1 MVYTKFKNYVFCRHE
16 SLKHGISLENIAD
29 EEEST
34 VTEYEKSTDGVYHYH
49 SVGLQCGLMVWNM
62 MDAVKEGD
70 GDRVVRC
77 YKLML
82 LFNYKF
88 GHTKYAFA
96 LLLFFANIYAL
107 LPEKEAYLLIHNRF
121 VNKKGTKG
129 GNIALDL
136 HMEHLNLDV
145 KKLLSAMG
153 GKITEAA
160 AQRCARSLTVM
171 NAVMDS
177 IYNECDKLHR
187 SGYHGNKAISETVLS
202 IANDLMQGNVFT
214 YTPKRD
220 GQKSFDQDP
229 QKEHH

>member
-1 MVYTKFKNYVFCRHE
+1 MFCRHE
-16 SLKHGISLENIAD
+16 SSKHGISLENIP
-29 EEEST
+29 
-34 VTEYEKSTDGVYHYH
+34 YEKFTDGVYHYH
-49 SVGLQCGLMVWNM
+49 SARLQCGLMVQWNM

-70 GDRVVRC
+70 GDKVVRC

-107 LPEKEAYLLIHNRF
+107 LPEKEAYLLIYNRF
-121 VNKKGTKG
+121 VNRKGTKG

-160 AQRCARSLTVM
+160 AQRCARSMTVM

-187 SGYHGNKAISETVLS
+187 SSYYGNKAISETVLS
-202 IANDLMQGNVFT
+202 IANDSMQGNVFT

-220 GQKSFDQDP
+220 GYKSFKTFKKNIIDIDYR
-229 QKEHH
+229 EFFA